1 MQANQ
6 NSLLCMDLFPLFPY
20 NFFNHSPQI
29 KIAALGGESL
39 RGQLIF
45 HEQQTN
51 TMLLLNP
58 DKNQCQQIVLNTDSF
73 TKKISQQFSLTK
85 TKTKYNLNTERAF
98 ENLLVVFPDGG
109 KELEVLNF
117 DSSCV
122 HTISLPFIVDQ
133 VHLMSDRLWMLTEK
147 DTNARYFLSSS
158 SQDAAVPN
166 YLTPIASEAGE
177 QLVLKK
183 ISTSGMPQNILEHH
197 HEMFD
202 ESFSTEVLKTTRLV
216 AGHDLASLAVSHPE
230 KVRAQCPVS
239 LYSYPRNLND
249 SKGLYRGYFKERV
262 LNIFSFVTKE
272 QWVIWVFHI
281 SVYLL
286 HFFHNFYLLMAFMF
300 GGYN

>member
-1 MQANQ
+1 
-6 NSLLCMDLFPLFPY
+6 
-20 NFFNHSPQI
+20 
-29 KIAALGGESL
+29 
-39 RGQLIF
+39 
-45 HEQQTN
+45 
-51 TMLLLNP
+51 
-58 DKNQCQQIVLNTDSF
+58 
-73 TKKISQQFSLTK
+73 
-85 TKTKYNLNTERAF
+85 
-98 ENLLVVFPDGG
+98 
-109 KELEVLNF
+109 
-117 DSSCV
+117 
-122 HTISLPFIVDQ
+122 
-133 VHLMSDRLWMLTEK
+133 
-147 DTNARYFLSSS
+147 
-158 SQDAAVPN
+158 
-166 YLTPIASEAGE
+166 
-177 QLVLKK
+177 
-183 ISTSGMPQNILEHH
+183 MPQNILEHH

-249 SKGLYRGYFKERV
+249 SKGLYRSYFKERV